1 MDNVTGKAVLLY
13 MAGYSPRAIGKIL
26 GGEGSLRLSTYLK
39 AQAEKRREVV
49 LDKMQDA
56 LVEENKALVSKVK
69 AAEWEVY
76 GRMFDV
82 LKAATETEMRGMS
95 AKDKYLHVKTLAAA
109 QKYVYNTLGIKTAT
123 DQTAV
128 PKLQQINFNQFRID
142 R

>member
-1 MDNVTGKAVLLY
+1 MDNLTGKAVLLY
-13 MAGYSPRAIGKIL
+13 MAGYSPRQITRIL
-26 GGEGSLRLSTYLK
+26 GGESYPRLSVYLK

-56 LVEENKALVSKVK
+56 LIEQNKELVAKVK

-76 GRMFDV
+76 GKMFDV
-82 LKAATETEMRGMS
+82 LKASTETEMRGMS

-123 DQTAV
+123 DQSGP
-128 PKLQQINFNQFRID
+128 PKLQQINFNQYRLG
-142 R
+142 

>member
-1 MDNVTGKAVLLY
+1 MDNLTGKAVLLY
-13 MAGYSPRAIGKIL
+13 MAGYSPRQITRIL
-26 GGEGSLRLSTYLK
+26 GGESYPRLSVYLK

-56 LVEENKALVSKVK
+56 LIEQNKELVAKVK

-76 GRMFDV
+76 GKMFDV
-82 LKAATETEMRGMS
+82 LKASTETEMRGMS

-123 DQTAV
+123 DQTAA
-128 PKLQQINFNQFRID
+128 PKLQQINFNQYRLS
-142 R
+142 

>member
-1 MDNVTGKAVLLY
+1 MDNLTGKAVLLY
-13 MAGYSPRAIGKIL
+13 MAGYSPRQITRIL
-26 GGEGSLRLSTYLK
+26 GGESYPRLSVYLK

-56 LVEENKALVSKVK
+56 LIEQNKELVAKVK

-76 GRMFDV
+76 GKMFDV
-82 LKAATETEMRGMS
+82 LKASTETEMRGMS

-123 DQTAV
+123 DQTAA
-128 PKLQQINFNQFRID
+128 PKLQQINFNQYRLN
-142 R
+142 

>member
-1 MDNVTGKAVLLY
+1 MDNLTGKAVLLY
-13 MAGYSPRAIGKIL
+13 MAGYSPRQITRIL
-26 GGEGSLRLSTYLK
+26 GGESYPRLSVYLK

-56 LVEENKALVSKVK
+56 LIEQNKELVAKVK

-76 GRMFDV
+76 GKMFDV
-82 LKAATETEMRGMS
+82 LKASTETEMRGMS

-123 DQTAV
+123 DQSGP
-128 PKLQQINFNQFRID
+128 PKLQQINFNQYRLS
-142 R
+142 

>member
-1 MDNVTGKAVLLY
+1 MDNLTGKAVLLY
-13 MAGYSPRAIGKIL
+13 MAGYSPRQITRIL
-26 GGEGSLRLSTYLK
+26 GGESYPRLSVYLK

-56 LVEENKALVSKVK
+56 LIEQNKELVSKVK

-76 GRMFDV
+76 GKMFDV
-82 LKAATETEMRGMS
+82 LKASTETEMRGMS

-123 DQTAV
+123 DQSGP
-128 PKLQQINFNQFRID
+128 PKLQQINFNQYRLG
-142 R
+142 